1 MTMSAPSK
9 SVLEVITAT
18 TDYFKKHGIESPRL
32 NTEHLVAHV
41 LQKKRLDLYME
52 FDRPLFEKE
61 LAPLRELVKQ
71 RAQGKPLQH
80 LIGNWDFYGRIFK
93 CDGRGLVPRPETEQ
107 LVEFVLEDAKKRG
120 ASLKILDV
128 GTGSGVIA
136 LTLAAELPDATVE
149 AVDLSDDALA
159 LARENATAL
168 SLETRVQFSKSDLL
182 EQAGRDYDIIVANL
196 PYIAAEAIPG
206 LAREVQHDP
215 KMALDGGPA
224 GLDFIDRLLASA
236 KSRLKPGALVAL
248 EIGHDQAD
256 AVAAL
261 FEREKYQDIRRKSD
275 YQGVSRFSFANHG

>member
-1 MTMSAPSK
+1 MSVPSK

-120 ASLKILDV
+120 AGLKILDV

-136 LTLAAELPDATVE
+136 LTLATELPDATVE

-159 LARENATAL
+159 LARENAAAL
-168 SLETRVQFSKSDLL
+168 GLAERVQFSKSDLL
-182 EQAGRDYDIIVANL
+182 GNAGSDYDIIVANL
-196 PYIAAEAIPG
+196 PYIAAEAIPA
-206 LAREVQHDP
+206 LSREVQHDP

-224 GLDFIDRLLASA
+224 GLDLIDRMVASA
-236 KSRLKPGALVAL
+236 KSHLKPGGLVAL